1 MKEFGFASEQR
12 EAKLW
17 AISLEKEE
25 PLCRDEFEKEVPLR
39 NGISTVQWNWQEFG
53 ELGGYGIER
62 NEMKQPEPEPRTNSE
77 HHVPLPE
84 SKGTLSRETP
94 EQPLTK
100 YQYQNNQ
107 PVQEP
112 VPVTNAKPGRLT

>member
-1 MKEFGFASEQR
+1 MNHCAGMNLR
-12 EAKLW
+12 RRN
-17 AISLEKEE
+17 
-25 PLCRDEFEKEVPLR
+25 LCAGELAMCS
-39 NGISTVQWNWQEFG
+39 GIGKSMVN
-53 ELGGYGIER
+53 LGGYGIER
-62 NEMKQPEPEPRTNSE
+62 NGMKQPEPEPRPNSE